1 MKYLIRN
8 YKTKKK
14 PNEVIDSLN
23 QNLNNNDNN
32 KNTDIVMLM
41 KIVNF

>member
-14 PNEVIDSLN
+14 PNEVIDIVN
-23 QNLNNNDNN
+23 QNLNNNGN

>member
-14 PNEVIDSLN
+14 PNEVIDSVN
-23 QNLNNNDNN
+23 QNLNNNGN

>member
-1 MKYLIRN
+1 MKFLIRN

-14 PNEVIDSLN
+14 PNEVIDSVN
-23 QNLNNNDNN
+23 QNFNNNGN

>member
-14 PNEVIDSLN
+14 SNEVIDSTN
-23 QNLNNNDNN
+23 KNFNNNGNN
-32 KNTDIVMLM
+32 TNTDIVILM
-41 KIVNF
+41 KIINF